1 VSRHARLAPSMS
13 ALVIKSHVT
22 EGLEL
27 AQKEKL
33 PPAVYAAIP
42 EHHGTTVMAFFY
54 AKALELD
61 PTTPDHDYRYPGPRP
76 QTKET
81 AIVMLADSIEGAS
94 RSLQGPTPARL
105 RGLVNKIVDQR
116 LHEGQLDEC
125 GLSLADVAHIR
136 EAFLQVLTGIF
147 HVRVAYPELPGKTRD
162 ADLGRE
168 HRSRA

>member
-1 VSRHARLAPSMS
+1 MS
-13 ALVIKSHVT
+13 ALVIKSHIS

-27 AQKEKL
+27 ARQEKI
-33 PPAVYAAIP
+33 PPAVAAAIP

-76 QTKET
+76 QSKET

-94 RSLQGPTPARL
+94 RSLTQPTPARL
-105 RGLVNKIVDQR
+105 KGLVNKIVDQR

-125 GLSLADVAHIR
+125 GLSLADVARIR

-147 HVRVAYPELPGKTRD
+147 HVRVAYPELPGRPRD
-162 ADLGRE
+162 ADHARE
-168 HRSRA
+168 SRSRS